1 VTKSLKINQISQSF
15 YKLTNDQFKIE
26 FDLGVFKKSR
36 IEKSEK
42 FEFYYELKEL
52 IFRSNFIENLS

>member
-1 VTKSLKINQISQSF
+1 MTKSLKINQISQSF

-42 FEFYYELKEL
+42 FEFYFELKEL

>member
-42 FEFYYELKEL
+42 FEFYFELKEL